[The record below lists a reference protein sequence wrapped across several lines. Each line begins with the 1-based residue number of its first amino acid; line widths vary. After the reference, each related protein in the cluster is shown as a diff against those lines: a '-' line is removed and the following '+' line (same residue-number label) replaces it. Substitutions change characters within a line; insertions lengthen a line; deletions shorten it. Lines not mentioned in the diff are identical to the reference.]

1 MDSPFGL
8 LAELTYRCPLACAY
22 CSNPL
27 NLADY
32 QDELTTQEWR
42 RVLVEARDLGVL
54 QCHLSG
60 GEPLLR
66 RDLVEIVAGAREL
79 GLYTNLVTSA
89 IGLSR
94 PRAEQ
99 LRAAGLDHV
108 QVSIQ
113 ADEPAVS
120 DRIAGTPS
128 FRRKV
133 EAMGVVKELGW
144 PLTVNVVLHRQNI
157 DRVAD
162 LLGLAEEVG
171 ADRVELANTQ
181 YYGWAWRNRDALLPS
196 RAQLE
201 AAEVVVRAARERLR
215 DRMDVIYVIPDYY
228 SRYPKPCMG
237 GWASRQLTVTPNG
250 DVLPC
255 PAAQTLPLPRANV
268 REDSLEQI
276 WTGSPVMT
284 AFRGT
289 GWMPDPCRSCNRR
302 ELDFGGCR
310 CQAFQLTGDA
320 ARTDPVC
327 HLSPDHE
334 LVARAVEAANADPP
348 AGDRAGP
355 PPAPGPQARTP
366 SGRSGL
372 AAEHQRQRHR
382 GDDQRDPAQQVGAD
396 SDEAG
401 GGPPHLQ
408 PDQRQ
413 HRRHGAEDRRREPRR
428 EPEDPQAC
436 PGEQVVQAQ
445 RQRDAEQRPRVVQLV
460 RLGVPKGRDDEI
472 ETVPAEGGRAHVV
485 GDVPDGLPDLA
496 TDQQPDQGHDPIPQ
510 PEGQRDLH
518 RAL

>member
-27 NLADY
+27 NMAEY
-32 QDELTTQEWR
+32 TDELTTAEWR
-42 RVLVEARDLGVL
+42 RVLAEAADLGVL

-66 RDLVEIVAGAREL
+66 RDLVEIVASAHDL

-89 IGLSR
+89 LGLSR
-94 PRAEQ
+94 PKAEQ

-128 FRRKV
+128 FHRKV
-133 EAMGVVKELGW
+133 EAMGVVRELGW

-162 LLGLAEEVG
+162 VLALAEEVG

-237 GWASRQLTVTPNG
+237 GWAARQLTVTPNG

-255 PAAQTLPLPRANV
+255 PAAQSLPLPRANV
-268 REDSLEQI
+268 RADPLEWI
-276 WTGSPVMT
+276 WTASPVMT

-289 GWMPDPCRSCNRR
+289 DWMPDPCRSCDRR
-302 ELDFGGCR
+302 EVDFGGCR

-327 HLSPDHE
+327 HLSPDHA
-334 LVARAVEAANADPP
+334 LVADAVAAANDEVRAVDLQLVP
-348 AGDRAGP
+348 R
-355 PPAPGPQARTP
+355 
-366 SGRSGL
+366 
-372 AAEHQRQRHR
+372 
-382 GDDQRDPAQQVGAD
+382 
-396 SDEAG
+396 
-401 GGPPHLQ
+401 PH
-408 PDQRQ
+408 
-413 HRRHGAEDRRREPRR
+413 GVRRR
-428 EPEDPQAC
+428 
-436 PGEQVVQAQ
+436 
-445 RQRDAEQRPRVVQLV
+445 
-460 RLGVPKGRDDEI
+460 
-472 ETVPAEGGRAHVV
+472 
-485 GDVPDGLPDLA
+485 
-496 TDQQPDQGHDPIPQ
+496 
-510 PEGQRDLH
+510 
-518 RAL
+518 